1 MKEKFDIFISY
12 RREGGLELADSIYQ
26 RLINA
31 GYSAF
36 LDLEQLNS
44 GKFNTKLIGVIEQC
58 QDFILV
64 LPPDAL
70 DRCADE
76 DDWLRQEVEC
86 ALKHK
91 KNIIPIMLR
100 GFEWPSVDALP
111 ESLRDL
117 PNYNGISASDHNVFV
132 ENVERLKRNFLK
144 SKPGITWRRYRKI
157 AWPLIAVVVIVLGVV
172 AGMYFTNH
180 KKYGQLSNEIAMSMM
195 TEIVKLN
202 NNILAAEGVL
212 ENWKEFVKDYDEE
225 ELAYLQKDIQ
235 EAVDHADRNLQAF
248 KPLEFSEEE
257 LSVLRKNGVEM
268 EELEA
273 FSLYAETM
281 HDDVDAFLENFVLF
295 SNTPVND
302 YIAEL
307 PEYSYQSLVL
317 SLKGLYYGT
326 LAIYKTLPVTIYDK
340 LYQLTP
346 QLALMSDIPLSLT
359 KEDYDALQ
367 QGVMM
372 ELERVVGKMRANTN
386 DLKSEVELMEQK
398 QKKMEEDLQKMYVE
412 KRLQDV
418 DEKRAAIAK
427 RKAEVAEA
435 DRQLADLYLDALK
448 KFELQPTDDQWE
460 MWGKIVRI
468 AKLAQISKKSEEDGM
483 RQHEELVAVAK
494 EKGIST
500 DHLVAPMYS
509 ITAKDKYQNVD
520 KWLVRYK
527 ELNPSEDVS
536 VYAEAA
542 RAYYKAVASSQ
553 LDPEVGIILVATK
566 DNERHPVYQ
575 IGDIVIER
583 AGTPI
588 STADQYFAM
597 SDDLEVQENNEV
609 KVLRLTNGRLV
620 ERTLVIPAGCK
631 VLVGFSELHE

>member
-1 MKEKFDIFISY
+1 MKEYFDIFISY

-76 DDWLRQEVEC
+76 DDWVRQEVEC

-225 ELAYLQKDIQ
+225 ELAYLQKGIQ

-281 HDDVDAFLENFVLF
+281 HDDVDAFLENFILF

-340 LYQLTP
+340 LYQVTP
-346 QLALMSDIPLSLT
+346 QLALLSDIPLSLT
-359 KEDYDALQ
+359 KEDYDAHQ

-500 DHLVAPMYS
+500 DHIVAPMYS

-620 ERTLVIPAGCK
+620 ENTLVIPADCS

>member
-1 MKEKFDIFISY
+1 MKEHFDIFISY

-70 DRCADE
+70 GRCADE
-76 DDWLRQEVEC
+76 DDWVRQEVEC

-100 GFEWPSVDALP
+100 GFEWPAV
-111 ESLRDL
+111 ESLPSSLREL

-132 ENVERLKRNFLK
+132 ENIERLKRNFLK
-144 SKPGITWRRYRKI
+144 SKPGLTWRRYKKV
-157 AWPLIAVVVIVLGVV
+157 ALPLIAAVVILSGVF
-172 AGMYFTNH
+172 AGLQISDH
-180 KKYGQLSNEIAMSMM
+180 KKFGLLSNDIAMSMM

-202 NNILAAEGVL
+202 NNILAVEGL
-212 ENWKEFVKDYDEE
+212 LDNWKEFVKDYEKED
-225 ELAYLQKDIQ
+225 LAYLQKGIQ
-235 EAVDHADRNLQAF
+235 EAVGQVGKNLQNF
-248 KPLEFSEEE
+248 KPLDFSTDE
-257 LSVLRKNGVEM
+257 LSVLRKNDVEM
-268 EELEA
+268 EELDA
-273 FSLYAETM
+273 FSLYAESM
-281 HDDVDAFLENFVLF
+281 HNDIATFLDNIILF
-295 SNTPVND
+295 SETPINS

-326 LAIYKTLPVTIYDK
+326 LAIYRTMPVTIYDK
-340 LYQLTP
+340 LYQVTP
-346 QLALMSDIPLSLT
+346 QLVLLSDIPLTLP
-359 KEDYDALQ
+359 KEEYDALQ
-367 QGVMM
+367 QGVMV
-372 ELERVVGKMRANTN
+372 ELERIVGKMRANTN
-386 DLKSEVELMEQK
+386 DLKGEVELMEQK
-398 QKKMEEDLQKMYVE
+398 QMKMEEDLQKMYVE
-412 KRLQDV
+412 NRLQDV
-418 DEKRAAIAK
+418 DEKRAAVAR
-427 RKAEVAEA
+427 RKAEIAEA
-435 DRQLADLYLDALK
+435 DKQLTDLYLDALK
-448 KFELQPTDDQWE
+448 MFELQPTDDQWE

-520 KWLVRYK
+520 KWLIRYK
-527 ELNPSEDVS
+527 ELNPSEDVA

-566 DNERHPVYQ
+566 DNKRHPVYQ

-588 STADQYFAM
+588 NTADQYFAM
-597 SDDLEVQENNEV
+597 SNDPEVQENNEV

-620 ERTLVIPAGCK
+620 EKTLVIPADCS

>member
-1 MKEKFDIFISY
+1 MKY
-12 RREGGLELADSIYQ
+12 
-26 RLINA
+26 
-31 GYSAF
+31 
-36 LDLEQLNS
+36 
-44 GKFNTKLIGVIEQC
+44 
-58 QDFILV
+58 
-64 LPPDAL
+64 
-70 DRCADE
+70 
-76 DDWLRQEVEC
+76 
-86 ALKHK
+86 K

-132 ENVERLKRNFLK
+132 ENIERLKRNFLK

-212 ENWKEFVKDYDEE
+212 ENWKEFVKDYEKED
-225 ELAYLQKDIQ
+225 LAYLQKGIQ
-235 EAVDHADRNLQAF
+235 EAVGQVGKNLQNF
-248 KPLEFSEEE
+248 KPLDFSTDE
-257 LSVLRKNGVEM
+257 LSVLRKNDVEM
-268 EELEA
+268 EEIEA

-281 HDDVDAFLENFVLF
+281 HDDVDAFLENFILF

-340 LYQLTP
+340 LYQVTP
-346 QLALMSDIPLSLT
+346 QLALLSDIPLSLT
-359 KEDYDALQ
+359 KEDYDAHQ

-372 ELERVVGKMRANTN
+372 ELERIVGKMRANTN
-386 DLKSEVELMEQK
+386 DLRSEVEMMEQK

-418 DEKRAAIAK
+418 DEKRAAIAR
-427 RKAEVAEA
+427 RKAEIAEA
-435 DRQLADLYLDALK
+435 DKQLTDLYLDALK
-448 KFELQPTDDQWE
+448 MFELQPTDEQGV
-460 MWGKIVRI
+460 MWGKILRV
-468 AKLAQISKKSEEDGM
+468 AKLAQISKQTEEEGM
-483 RQHEELVAVAK
+483 RQHKELLKVAEEQ
-494 EKGIST
+494 GISA
-500 DHLVAPMYS
+500 DHLVEPVYS

-527 ELNPSEDVS
+527 ELNPSEDVA

-566 DNERHPVYQ
+566 DNETHPVYR

-588 STADQYFAM
+588 NTADQYFAM
-597 SDDLEVQENNEV
+597 SNDPEVQENNEV
-609 KVLRLTNGRLV
+609 KVIRLTNGRLV
-620 ERTLVIPAGCK
+620 EKTLVIPADCS

>member
-340 LYQLTP
+340 LYQVTP
-346 QLALMSDIPLSLT
+346 QLALLSDIPLSLT

>member
-1 MKEKFDIFISY
+1 M
-12 RREGGLELADSIYQ
+12 ADSIYQ

-76 DDWLRQEVEC
+76 DDWVRQEVEC
-86 ALKHK
+86 ALKNK

-225 ELAYLQKDIQ
+225 ELAYLQKGIQ
-235 EAVDHADRNLQAF
+235 EAVDHAGRNLQAF
-248 KPLEFSEEE
+248 KPLEFSEEK

-268 EELEA
+268 EEIEA

-281 HDDVDAFLENFVLF
+281 HDDVDAFLENFILF

-340 LYQLTP
+340 LYQVTP
-346 QLALMSDIPLSLT
+346 QLALLSDIPLSLT
-359 KEDYDALQ
+359 KEDYDAHQ

-372 ELERVVGKMRANTN
+372 ELERIVGKMRANTN
-386 DLKSEVELMEQK
+386 DLRSEVEMMEQK

-483 RQHEELVAVAK
+483 KQHEELVAVAK

-520 KWLVRYK
+520 KWLIRYK
-527 ELNPSEDVS
+527 ELNPSEDVA

-583 AGTPI
+583 AGTTI

-597 SDDLEVQENNEV
+597 SNDPEVQENNEV

-620 ERTLVIPAGCK
+620 EKTLVIPADCK

>member
-1 MKEKFDIFISY
+1 MKEYFDIFISY

-76 DDWLRQEVEC
+76 DDWVRQEVEC
-86 ALKHK
+86 ALKNK

-225 ELAYLQKDIQ
+225 ELAYLQKGIQ

-268 EELEA
+268 EEIEA

-281 HDDVDAFLENFVLF
+281 HDDVDAFLENFILF

-340 LYQLTP
+340 LYQVTP
-346 QLALMSDIPLSLT
+346 QLALLSDIPLSLT
-359 KEDYDALQ
+359 KEDYDAHQ

-386 DLKSEVELMEQK
+386 DLRSEVEMMEQK

-520 KWLVRYK
+520 KWLIRYK
-527 ELNPSEDVS
+527 ELNPSEDVA

-588 STADQYFAM
+588 NTADQYFAM
-597 SDDLEVQENNEV
+597 SNDPEVQENNEV

-620 ERTLVIPAGCK
+620 EKTLVIPADCS

>member
-1 MKEKFDIFISY
+1 MKEHFDIFISY

-44 GKFNTKLIGVIEQC
+44 GKFNMKLIGVIEQC

-64 LPPDAL
+64 LPPNAL

-76 DDWLRQEVEC
+76 DDWVRQEVEC
-86 ALKHK
+86 AMKYK

-100 GFEWPSVDALP
+100 GFEWPAAESLP

-117 PNYNGISASDHNVFV
+117 QNYNGISASDHNVFV
-132 ENVERLKRNFLK
+132 ENIERLKRNFLK
-144 SKPGITWRRYRKI
+144 SKPGLTWRRYKKV
-157 AWPLIAVVVIVLGVV
+157 ALPLIAAVVILSGVF
-172 AGMYFTNH
+172 AGLQLSDH
-180 KKYGQLSNEIAMSMM
+180 KKFGLLSNDIAMSMM

-202 NNILAAEGVL
+202 NNILAVEGL
-212 ENWKEFVKDYDEE
+212 LDNWKEFVKDYEKED
-225 ELAYLQKDIQ
+225 LAYLQKGIQ
-235 EAVDHADRNLQAF
+235 EAVGQVGKNLQNF
-248 KPLEFSEEE
+248 KPLDFSTDE
-257 LSVLRKNGVEM
+257 LSVLRKNDVEM
-268 EELEA
+268 EELDA
-273 FSLYAETM
+273 FSLYAESM
-281 HDDVDAFLENFVLF
+281 HNDIATFLDNIILF
-295 SNTPVND
+295 SETPVNS

-326 LAIYKTLPVTIYDK
+326 LAIYRTMPVTIYDK
-340 LYQLTP
+340 LYQVTP
-346 QLALMSDIPLSLT
+346 QLVLLSDIPLTLP
-359 KEDYDALQ
+359 KEEYDALQ
-367 QGVMM
+367 QGVMV
-372 ELERVVGKMRANTN
+372 ELERIVGKMRANTN
-386 DLKSEVELMEQK
+386 DLKGEVELMEQK
-398 QKKMEEDLQKMYVE
+398 QMKMEEDLQKMYVE
-412 KRLQDV
+412 NRLQDV
-418 DEKRAAIAK
+418 DEKRAAVAR
-427 RKAEVAEA
+427 RKAEIAEA
-435 DRQLADLYLDALK
+435 DKQLTDLYLDALK
-448 KFELQPTDDQWE
+448 MFELQPTDEQGV
-460 MWGKIVRI
+460 MWGKILRV
-468 AKLAQISKKSEEDGM
+468 AKLAQISKQTEEEGV
-483 RQHEELVAVAK
+483 RQHKELLKVAEEQ
-494 EKGIST
+494 GISA
-500 DHLVAPMYS
+500 DHLVEPVYS

-527 ELNPSEDVS
+527 ELNPSEDVA

-542 RAYYKAVASSQ
+542 RAYYKSVASSQ

-583 AGTPI
+583 AGTTI

-597 SDDLEVQENNEV
+597 SDDPKVRDNNEV
-609 KVLRLTNGRLV
+609 KVLRLTDGRLV
-620 ERTLVIPAGCK
+620 EKTLVIPADCK

>member
-1 MKEKFDIFISY
+1 MKEHFDIFISY

-76 DDWLRQEVEC
+76 DDWVRQEVEC
-86 ALKHK
+86 ALKNK

-225 ELAYLQKDIQ
+225 ELAYLQKGIQ

-268 EELEA
+268 EEIEA

-281 HDDVDAFLENFVLF
+281 HDDVDAFLENFILF

-340 LYQLTP
+340 LYQVTP
-346 QLALMSDIPLSLT
+346 QLALLSDIPLSLT
-359 KEDYDALQ
+359 KEDYDAHQ

-386 DLKSEVELMEQK
+386 DLRSEVEMMEQK

-520 KWLVRYK
+520 KWLIRYK
-527 ELNPSEDVS
+527 ELNPSEDVA

-588 STADQYFAM
+588 NTADQYFAM
-597 SDDLEVQENNEV
+597 SNDPEVQENNEV

-620 ERTLVIPAGCK
+620 EKTLVIPADCS

>member
-1 MKEKFDIFISY
+1 MKEHFDIFISY

-76 DDWLRQEVEC
+76 DDWVRQEVEC

-157 AWPLIAVVVIVLGVV
+157 AWSLIAVVLIVLGVV
-172 AGMYFTNH
+172 AGMYLTNH
-180 KKYGQLSNEIAMSMM
+180 KKYEQLSNEIAMSMM

-225 ELAYLQKDIQ
+225 ELAYLQKGIQ

-257 LSVLRKNGVEM
+257 LYVLRKNGVEM

-281 HDDVDAFLENFVLF
+281 HDDVDAFLENFILF

-340 LYQLTP
+340 LYQVTP
-346 QLALMSDIPLSLT
+346 QLALLSDIPLSLT
-359 KEDYDALQ
+359 KEDYDAHQ

-418 DEKRAAIAK
+418 DEKWAAIAK
-427 RKAEVAEA
+427 RKADVAEA

-527 ELNPSEDVS
+527 ELNPSEDVA

-588 STADQYFAM
+588 STADQYFAI
-597 SDDLEVQENNEV
+597 SDDPKVRENNEV

-620 ERTLVIPAGCK
+620 EKTLVIPADCS

>member
-1 MKEKFDIFISY
+1 MKEHFDIFISY

-76 DDWLRQEVEC
+76 DDWVRQEVEC

-100 GFEWPSVDALP
+100 GFEWPAVESLP
-111 ESLRDL
+111 ASLRDL

-132 ENVERLKRNFLK
+132 ENVERLKRNFLE

-257 LSVLRKNGVEM
+257 LSVLRKNGVEI

-281 HDDVDAFLENFVLF
+281 HDDVDAFLENFILF

-340 LYQLTP
+340 LYQVTP
-346 QLALMSDIPLSLT
+346 QLALLSDIPLSLT
-359 KEDYDALQ
+359 KEDYDAHQ

-386 DLKSEVELMEQK
+386 DLKGEVELMEQK
-398 QKKMEEDLQKMYVE
+398 QMKMEEDLQKMYVE

-520 KWLVRYK
+520 KWLIRYK
-527 ELNPSEDVS
+527 ELNPSEDVA

-542 RAYYKAVASSQ
+542 RAYYKAVASSH

-588 STADQYFAM
+588 NTADQYFAM
-597 SDDLEVQENNEV
+597 SDDPKVRENNEV

-620 ERTLVIPAGCK
+620 EKTLVIPADCS

>member
-1 MKEKFDIFISY
+1 MKEHFDIFISY

-64 LPPDAL
+64 LPPNAL

-76 DDWLRQEVEC
+76 DDWVRQEVEC

-100 GFEWPSVDALP
+100 GFEWPAV
-111 ESLRDL
+111 ESLPASLREL

-144 SKPGITWRRYRKI
+144 SKPGLTWRRYKKV
-157 AWPLIAVVVIVLGVV
+157 ALPLIAAVVILSGVF
-172 AGMYFTNH
+172 AGLQLSDH
-180 KKYGQLSNEIAMSMM
+180 KKFGLLSNDIAMSMM

-202 NNILAAEGVL
+202 NNILAVEGL
-212 ENWKEFVKDYDEE
+212 LDNWKEFVKDYEKED
-225 ELAYLQKDIQ
+225 LAYLQKGIQ
-235 EAVDHADRNLQAF
+235 EAVGQVGKNLQNF
-248 KPLEFSEEE
+248 KPLDFSTDE
-257 LSVLRKNGVEM
+257 LSVLRKNDVEM
-268 EELEA
+268 EELDA
-273 FSLYAETM
+273 FSLYAESM
-281 HDDVDAFLENFVLF
+281 HNDIATFLDNIILF
-295 SNTPVND
+295 SETPINS

-326 LAIYKTLPVTIYDK
+326 LAIYRTMPVTIYDK
-340 LYQLTP
+340 LYQVTP
-346 QLALMSDIPLSLT
+346 QLVLLSDIPLTLP
-359 KEDYDALQ
+359 KEEYDALQ
-367 QGVMM
+367 QGVMV
-372 ELERVVGKMRANTN
+372 ELERIVGKMRANTN
-386 DLKSEVELMEQK
+386 DLKGEVELMEQK
-398 QKKMEEDLQKMYVE
+398 QMKMEEDLQKMYVE
-412 KRLQDV
+412 NRLQDV
-418 DEKRAAIAK
+418 DEKRAAVAR
-427 RKAEVAEA
+427 RKAEIAEA
-435 DRQLADLYLDALK
+435 DKQLTDLYLDALK
-448 KFELQPTDDQWE
+448 MFELQPTDEQGV
-460 MWGKIVRI
+460 MWGKILRV
-468 AKLAQISKKSEEDGM
+468 AKLAQISKQTEEEGM
-483 RQHEELVAVAK
+483 RQHKELLKVAEEQ
-494 EKGIST
+494 GISA
-500 DHLVAPMYS
+500 DHLVEPVYS

-527 ELNPSEDVS
+527 ELNPSEDVA

-542 RAYYKAVASSQ
+542 RAYYKSVASSQ
-553 LDPEVGIILVATK
+553 QDPEVGIILVATK

-583 AGTPI
+583 AGTTI

-597 SDDLEVQENNEV
+597 SDDPKVRENYEV
-609 KVLRLTNGRLV
+609 KVLRLTDGRLV
-620 ERTLVIPAGCK
+620 EKTLVIPADCK

>member
-1 MKEKFDIFISY
+1 MKEHFDIFISY

-76 DDWLRQEVEC
+76 DDWVRQEVEC

-157 AWPLIAVVVIVLGVV
+157 AWPLIAVVVIVFGVV
-172 AGMYFTNH
+172 AGLYFANH
-180 KKYGQLSNEIAMSMM
+180 KKYEQLSNEIAMSMM

-225 ELAYLQKDIQ
+225 ELAYLQKGIQ

-281 HDDVDAFLENFVLF
+281 YDDVDAFLENFILF

-340 LYQLTP
+340 LYQVTP
-346 QLALMSDIPLSLT
+346 QLALLSDIPLSLT
-359 KEDYDALQ
+359 KEDYDAHQ

-418 DEKRAAIAK
+418 DEKRAALVK

-520 KWLVRYK
+520 KWLIRYK
-527 ELNPSEDVS
+527 ELNPSEDVA

-588 STADQYFAM
+588 NTADQYFAM
-597 SDDLEVQENNEV
+597 SDDPKVRENNEV
-609 KVLRLTNGRLV
+609 KVLRLTNGRLF
-620 ERTLVIPAGCK
+620 EKTLVIPADCS

>member
-1 MKEKFDIFISY
+1 MKEHFDIFISY

-76 DDWLRQEVEC
+76 DDWVRQEVEC
-86 ALKHK
+86 ALKNK

-132 ENVERLKRNFLK
+132 ENIERLKRNFLK

-212 ENWKEFVKDYDEE
+212 ENWKEFVKEYDEE
-225 ELAYLQKDIQ
+225 ELAYLQKGIQ

-268 EELEA
+268 EEIEA

-281 HDDVDAFLENFVLF
+281 HDDVDAFLENFILF

-340 LYQLTP
+340 LYQVTP
-346 QLALMSDIPLSLT
+346 QLALLSDIPLSLT
-359 KEDYDALQ
+359 KEDYDAHQ

-372 ELERVVGKMRANTN
+372 ELERIVGKMRANTN
-386 DLKSEVELMEQK
+386 DLRSEVEMMEQK

-468 AKLAQISKKSEEDGM
+468 AKDGM

-520 KWLVRYK
+520 KWLIRYK
-527 ELNPSEDVS
+527 ELNPSEDVA

-583 AGTPI
+583 AGTTI

-597 SDDLEVQENNEV
+597 SDDPNVRENNEV
-609 KVLRLTNGRLV
+609 KVLRLTDGRLV
-620 ERTLVIPAGCK
+620 ERTLVIPADCS

>member
-1 MKEKFDIFISY
+1 MKEHFDIFISY

-76 DDWLRQEVEC
+76 DDWVRQEVEC

-100 GFEWPSVDALP
+100 GFEWPAVESLP
-111 ESLRDL
+111 ASLRDL

-132 ENVERLKRNFLK
+132 ENVERLKRNFLE

-257 LSVLRKNGVEM
+257 LSVLRKNGVEI

-281 HDDVDAFLENFVLF
+281 HDDVDAFLENFILF

-340 LYQLTP
+340 LYQVTP
-346 QLALMSDIPLSLT
+346 QLALLSDIPLSLT
-359 KEDYDALQ
+359 KEDYEAHQ

-386 DLKSEVELMEQK
+386 DLKGEVELMEQK
-398 QKKMEEDLQKMYVE
+398 QMKMEEDLQKMYVE

-520 KWLVRYK
+520 KWLIRYK
-527 ELNPSEDVS
+527 ELNPSEDVA

-542 RAYYKAVASSQ
+542 RAYYKAVASSH

-588 STADQYFAM
+588 NTADQYFAM
-597 SDDLEVQENNEV
+597 SDDPKVRENNEV

-620 ERTLVIPAGCK
+620 EKTLVIPADCS

>member
-1 MKEKFDIFISY
+1 MKEHFDIFISY

-64 LPPDAL
+64 LPPNAL

-76 DDWLRQEVEC
+76 DDWVRQEVEC

-100 GFEWPSVDALP
+100 GFEWPAV
-111 ESLRDL
+111 ESLPASLREL

-132 ENVERLKRNFLK
+132 ENIERLKRNFLK
-144 SKPGITWRRYRKI
+144 SKPGLTWRRYKKV
-157 AWPLIAVVVIVLGVV
+157 ALPLIAAVVILSGVF
-172 AGMYFTNH
+172 AGLQLSDH
-180 KKYGQLSNEIAMSMM
+180 KKFGLLSNDIAMSMM

-202 NNILAAEGVL
+202 NNILAVEGL
-212 ENWKEFVKDYDEE
+212 LDNWKEFVKDYEKED
-225 ELAYLQKDIQ
+225 LAYLQKGIQ
-235 EAVDHADRNLQAF
+235 EAVGQVGKNLQNF
-248 KPLEFSEEE
+248 KPLDFSTDE
-257 LSVLRKNGVEM
+257 LSVLRKNDVEM
-268 EELEA
+268 EELDA
-273 FSLYAETM
+273 FSLYAESM
-281 HDDVDAFLENFVLF
+281 HNDIATFLDNIILF
-295 SNTPVND
+295 SETPINS

-326 LAIYKTLPVTIYDK
+326 LAIYRTMPVTIYDK
-340 LYQLTP
+340 LYQVTP
-346 QLALMSDIPLSLT
+346 QLVLLSDIPLTLP
-359 KEDYDALQ
+359 KEEYDALQ
-367 QGVMM
+367 QGVMV
-372 ELERVVGKMRANTN
+372 ELERIVGKMRANTN
-386 DLKSEVELMEQK
+386 DLKGEVELMEQK
-398 QKKMEEDLQKMYVE
+398 QMKMEEDLQKMYVE
-412 KRLQDV
+412 NRLQDV
-418 DEKRAAIAK
+418 DEKRAAVAR
-427 RKAEVAEA
+427 RKAEIAEA
-435 DRQLADLYLDALK
+435 DKQLTDLYLDALK
-448 KFELQPTDDQWE
+448 MFELQPTDEQGV
-460 MWGKIVRI
+460 MWGKILRV
-468 AKLAQISKKSEEDGM
+468 AKLAQISKQTEEEGM
-483 RQHEELVAVAK
+483 RQHKELLKVAEEQ
-494 EKGIST
+494 GIST
-500 DHLVAPMYS
+500 DHLVEPVYS

-527 ELNPSEDVS
+527 ELNPSEDVA

-542 RAYYKAVASSQ
+542 RAYYKSVASSQ
-553 LDPEVGIILVATK
+553 QDPEVGIILVATK

-583 AGTPI
+583 AGTTI

-597 SDDLEVQENNEV
+597 SDDPKVRENNEV
-609 KVLRLTNGRLV
+609 KVLRLTDGRLV
-620 ERTLVIPAGCK
+620 EKTLVIPADCK